1 MRVCNDLAATIIFC
15 PISFSKPFRGNH
27 FPNIYTEIYF
37 DRDRANRFAPSR
49 FFTKK
54 RNEKSIGRSDSR
66 TDSSRCTPKTISAS
80 FQSIFSPGQGAS
92 ELSTRAWWS
101 SVGRRE
107 SGKTRRAKE
116 VETGGVRGEET
127 ASSSRG
133 FSRPERNSW
142 SYVAL
147 PRPTDWATRMSANA
161 YESTPKSRAVRTK
174 QEVLRC
180 ALTESYY
187 YYHHHRGHHL
197 GILPYHPSG
206 RVSRR
211 RGGRATERNGR
222 SNIQGEGER
231 VRRDAEK
238 RESTLAFVHAYRRPK
253 FRFGVRATTWHLD
266 LAP

>member
-54 RNEKSIGRSDSR
+54 RNEKSIGCSDSR

-116 VETGGVRGEET
+116 VETGESEERKRRRLRAVFRGRSGT
-127 ASSSRG
+127 ADRTSRYRG
-133 FSRPERNSW
+133 
-142 SYVAL
+142 
-147 PRPTDWATRMSANA
+147 RPTERRGCRRMR
-161 YESTPKSRAVRTK
+161 TKVHLRAVR
-174 QEVLRC
+174 
-180 ALTESYY
+180 
-187 YYHHHRGHHL
+187 
-197 GILPYHPSG
+197 SG
-206 RVSRR
+206 RNRR
-211 RGGRATERNGR
+211 CYGA
-222 SNIQGEGER
+222 
-231 VRRDAEK
+231 
-238 RESTLAFVHAYRRPK
+238 LLP
-253 FRFGVRATTWHLD
+253 RATTTTTTTAGTTLVFCPTIHPAGCPDVVADERQRETEGVTYRGRERGCAETRRSGRALSHLCTRTD
-266 LAP
+266 DRNFASGYAPPRGT